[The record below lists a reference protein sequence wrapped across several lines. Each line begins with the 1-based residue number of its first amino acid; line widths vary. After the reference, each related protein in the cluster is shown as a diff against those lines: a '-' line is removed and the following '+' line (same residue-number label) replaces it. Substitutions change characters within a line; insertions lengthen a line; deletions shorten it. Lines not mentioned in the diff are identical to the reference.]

1 MRIHDLRRELWL
13 PAPIEEVF
21 AFFSDPGNLATITP
35 PRMHF
40 RMTTP
45 TPIQM
50 RAGLLLDYQ
59 LKVFGVPIRWQSE
72 ITQWEPP
79 FRFVDEQRKGPYRL
93 WHHAHEFVAKD
104 GGTLALDHVRY
115 AVPFDFIAHP
125 LFVLPDLNR
134 IFDFRRQKLQE
145 RFPARP

>member
-1 MRIHDLRRELWL
+1 MRVHDLRRELWL
-13 PAPIEEVF
+13 PAPLEEVF
-21 AFFSDPGNLATITP
+21 EFFSDPGNLAKITP

-50 RAGLLLDYQ
+50 CAGLFLDYQ
-59 LKVFGVPIRWQSE
+59 LKVFGVPIKWRSE
-72 ITQWEPP
+72 ITEWEPP
-79 FRFVDEQRKGPYRL
+79 FRFVDEQREGPYQL
-93 WHHAHEFVAKD
+93 WHHEHEFLAKN

-115 AVPFDFIAHP
+115 AVPFDFIAHR
-125 LFVLPDLNR
+125 LLVLPDLNR

-145 RFPARP
+145 RFPSRA

>member
-1 MRIHDLRRELWL
+1 MRTHELRRELWL
-13 PAPIEEVF
+13 PAPCEEVF
-21 AFFSDPGNLATITP
+21 AFFSDPGNLAALTP

-45 TPIQM
+45 APITM
-50 RAGLLLDYQ
+50 RAGLLLDYR
-59 LKVFGVPIRWQSE
+59 LRVFGVPIGWQSE
-72 ITQWEPP
+72 ITVWEPP

-93 WHHAHEFVAKD
+93 WHHEHEFAAKD
-104 GGTLALDHVRY
+104 GGTLALDFVRY

-125 LFVLPDLNR
+125 LFVRPDLNR

-145 RFPARP
+145 RFPAKA